1 MTQDWFYLR
10 RMDRPE
16 LHNFPQ
22 PDTRLDIT
30 QEPGVGGLIIIH
42 HAMVGRYWVCTLTGM
57 GSAKERKKNKYL
69 LRLAHV
75 DSVVHLFLD
84 VRRNKALI
92 NPEYLSL

>member
-1 MTQDWFYLR
+1 MTQDWFDLR

-42 HAMVGRYWVCTLTGM
+42 HAMVGRY
-57 GSAKERKKNKYL
+57 
-69 LRLAHV
+69 
-75 DSVVHLFLD
+75 
-84 VRRNKALI
+84 
-92 NPEYLSL
+92 